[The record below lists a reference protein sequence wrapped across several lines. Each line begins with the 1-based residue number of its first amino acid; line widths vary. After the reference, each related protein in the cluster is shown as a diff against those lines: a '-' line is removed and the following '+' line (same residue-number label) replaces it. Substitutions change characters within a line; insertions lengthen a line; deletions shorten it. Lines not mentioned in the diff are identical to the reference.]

1 MNIIDSLLD
10 NNQEDFRNQIH
21 SALFVKIKD
30 ALAEKRVEV
39 ASSLYANTD
48 EEEECQDCPP
58 QE

>member
-10 NNQEDFRNQIH
+10 NNQEEFRNQIN

-30 ALAEKRVEV
+30 ALAKKRVEV
-39 ASSLYANTD
+39 ASSLYDNTD
-48 EEEECQDCPP
+48 EEECQNCPP